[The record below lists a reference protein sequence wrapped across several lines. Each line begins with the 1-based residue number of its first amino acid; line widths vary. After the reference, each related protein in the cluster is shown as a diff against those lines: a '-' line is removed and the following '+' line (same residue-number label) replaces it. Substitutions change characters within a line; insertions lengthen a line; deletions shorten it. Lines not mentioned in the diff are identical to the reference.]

1 MRKKRLYRSLPAMLA
16 AFLAALFLAAVPSL
30 ILAQGVPGGGI
41 GPVPAPT
48 PGQSTSIGPGSLGGG
63 IGPAPAPT
71 PGQSISIAPG
81 NLGGGVG
88 PAPAPTPGQ
97 SFTFAPNTKTHRGRG
112 ATPRLAPGLTNNP
125 PPTYMPTN
133 NGGIMVSPGLR
144 RTYTVTEKDKAEQQ
158 PGETPRPHKHPKR
171 CLHGCAHVPQS

>member
-1 MRKKRLYRSLPAMLA
+1 MRKNRFHRSLPAMLA
-16 AFLAALFLAAVPSL
+16 VLLLTTSPKL
-30 ILAQGVPGGGI
+30 IFAQGVPGGGM

-48 PGQSTSIGPGSLGGG
+48 PGQSISIGPGSLGRG

-97 SFTFAPNTKTHRGRG
+97 SFTFAPNTKTRRGRG
-112 ATPRLAPGLTNNP
+112 ATPRLSPEQTINP
-125 PPTYMPTN
+125 PPRYMPTN
-133 NGGIMVSPGLR
+133 NGSIMVSPGLR
-144 RTYTVTEKDKAEQQ
+144 RTFTVTDKDKAEGT
-158 PGETPRPHKHPKR
+158 PGETSRPHKRPRK
-171 CLHGCAHVPQS
+171 CLHGCVRVPPS

>member
-1 MRKKRLYRSLPAMLA
+1 MCKNRFDGPLLAMLA
-16 AFLAALFLAAVPSL
+16 A
-30 ILAQGVPGGGI
+30 ILVASSARVYAQGVPGGGI

-48 PGQSTSIGPGSLGGG
+48 PGQSISIGPGSLGGG

-97 SFTFAPNTKTHRGRG
+97 SFTFAPNTRTHRGRG
-112 ATPRLAPGLTNNP
+112 ATPRLAPDLTINP

-133 NGGIMVSPGLR
+133 NGSIPLSPGLR
-144 RTYTVTEKDKAEQQ
+144 RTFTVTGKYKAEAQ
-158 PGETPRPHKHPKR
+158 PSAAGPRHRHPKK
-171 CLHGCAHVPQS
+171 CLRDCGRVPQG